1 MAARSYFLPE
11 DLGLQSVHQRPYVAG
26 ADKVIVKRMGVVDA
40 WENWHRLELNPPH
53 AYAAILLDVDKPS
66 EQGWRGLPNIWPS
79 WLVLNE
85 KNGHSHLGYALAAP
99 VARHQNA
106 TLPPLRKLAH
116 VADRLCLYLG
126 GDPGYTGLIT
136 RNPLN
141 PGPGC
146 STWQPELWLRTHTL
160 DSLDAAIPKSVKPL
174 PEHRT
179 GIGRNVD
186 LFGLMVSEVFR
197 PRWADRLK
205 AEGWNGAWVDHVQAV
220 NEQENQDHPHGL
232 LPDAQ
237 VRAIAKSCFRYWTR
251 QYSASA
257 FSARQRARMGQ
268 RWHGSYAYD
277 FDGRDA
283 SILAL
288 RELGMKHREIA
299 EIVEVGKR
307 RVGQVLKKEKGST
320 ITVIV
325 PFGVKRDADLLTP
338 NPSQKGDGEL
348 LAYLPPTSWR
358 IVTICTLCDQ
368 DSLHNPGAV
377 LCLRCG
383 ILSID
388 AQGKH
393 SLPLATA

>member
-1 MAARSYFLPE
+1 MS
-11 DLGLQSVHQRPYVAG
+11 G
-26 ADKVIVKRMGVVDA
+26 
-40 WENWHRLELNPPH
+40 
-53 AYAAILLDVDKPS
+53 
-66 EQGWRGLPNIWPS
+66 
-79 WLVLNE
+79 
-85 KNGHSHLGYALAAP
+85 NGHSHLGYALAAP

-116 VADRLCLYLG
+116 VADRLSLYLG

-197 PRWADRLK
+197 PRWADKLK
-205 AEGWNGAWVDHVQAV
+205 AEGWSGAWLDHVRAA
-220 NEQENQDHPHGL
+220 NERENREHPRGL

-237 VRAIAKSCFRYWTR
+237 ARAIAKSCFRYWR
-251 QYSASA
+251 KQYSPSR
-257 FSARQRARMGQ
+257 FSALQGQRNGK
-268 RWHGSYAYD
+268 RWHGSFD
-277 FDGRDA
+277 FDFEARDA

-288 RELGMKHREIA
+288 KDFGMKQREIA
-299 EIVEVGKR
+299 ELVDVKQA
-307 RVGQVLKKEKGST
+307 RVSKVLKKYSSHNSYSLPG
-320 ITVIV
+320 
-325 PFGVKRDADLLTP
+325 GGDAVNLVTP
-338 NPSQKGDGEL
+338 NPSQKGDGEP

-393 SLPLATA
+393 SLPMKK